1 MKNQV
6 NIVPPEE
13 MNKALI
19 IDPRENKLCT
29 IKELRIVLLKK
40 FSKLKE
46 HRKLKK
52 IRKIVHERM
61 ESTKQRNK

>member
-6 NIVPPEE
+6 NIVLPEE

-19 IDPRENKLCT
+19 FDPRENKLCT

-52 IRKIVHERM
+52 IRKIVYEKM
-61 ESTKQRNK
+61 ESTTKK